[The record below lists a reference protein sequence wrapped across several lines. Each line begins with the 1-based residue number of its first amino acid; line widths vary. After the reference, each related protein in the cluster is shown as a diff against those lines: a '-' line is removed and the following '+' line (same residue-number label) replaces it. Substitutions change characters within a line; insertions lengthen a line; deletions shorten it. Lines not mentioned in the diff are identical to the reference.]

1 MNGARVSGPRF
12 NLAEGVLQRPYRS
25 WVEVSLRQIADNFDA
40 IRKVV
45 TPSVE
50 VMPAVKGNA
59 CGHGVVEVATALCA
73 RGARWLAVSSVEEG
87 VTLRQAGITA
97 RILVLADFLPWS
109 RAAAIQHSLTPVLY
123 DLADLKVWDRLNE
136 SAGQVGNYHLKTD
149 SGLWRLGTREAASD
163 IVSAIRACPH
173 IRLEGLM
180 THFAAAADYSRN
192 VDIVV
197 ATGQRYL
204 SEAEEKY
211 DLIVLDAEGPRDHP
225 DPRQRGKRIYEP
237 LLESAR
243 PHVSTGSMLVC
254 HNIIFHDETG
264 SGFMQQVVDRNRD
277 ELRGFMKLV
286 QAMMPNFTELFSTE
300 GVGVGTAC

>member
-1 MNGARVSGPRF
+1 MSTAAIRTRPAGGPWF
-12 NLAEGVLQRPYRS
+12 
-25 WVEVSLRQIADNFDA
+25 QIADEALRPFDEYQQFRA
-40 IRKVV
+40 GNLERQQYVRFVDRMRDHLVGNGLPPNDVEFAKRYPSSHDAFVALALQRLASLGILDGPARGPHPMTACYDHGSYRTYIYPEERLLLYEIARRLQPRVTIFLGSYYGYWAGAVIDAVGPDCRVV
-45 TPSVE
+45 LVDPDERTQ
-50 VMPAVKGNA
+50 
-59 CGHGVVEVATALCA
+59 EVA
-73 RGARWLAVSSVEEG
+73 
-87 VTLRQAGITA
+87 
-97 RILVLADFLPWS
+97 S
-109 RAAAIQHSLTPVLY
+109 R
-123 DLADLKVWDRLNE
+123 N
-136 SAGQVGNYHLKTD
+136 
-149 SGLWRLGTREAASD
+149 
-163 IVSAIRACPH
+163 
-173 IRLEGLM
+173 
-180 THFAAAADYSRN
+180 FSRCSN